1 MNEIP
6 TVDWLLNKTI
16 DKLVGEF
23 NDRDAH
29 IIVDVADSS
38 PAAHIGLSTGDYLV
52 SIDGQHS
59 INDSLLEFLVDG
71 NGNVD
76 YQFYSKAQHVLINV
90 TTIRLPL
97 GFLHEPSSPGIVE
110 RYLREGFSGWDD
122 FKREKGSCA
131 FCKVKRKE
139 KRKGGQVRFVK
150 LNGQKCFYNLQNTPD
165 PFCSLFRFDPFLFT
179 DRMTEV

>member
-122 FKREKGSCA
+122 FKREKGSGA
-131 FCKVKRKE
+131 FCKVKKRE
-139 KRKGGQVRFVK
+139 KGVRCV
-150 LNGQKCFYNLQNTPD
+150 L
-165 PFCSLFRFDPFLFT
+165 
-179 DRMTEV
+179 